1 MSDVVFSCSSLAE
14 AELPLYEEIPLS
26 RVTLV
31 DSPALAANAID
42 ART

>member
-1 MSDVVFSCSSLAE
+1 VNDVVFSRSSLAE

-26 RVTLV
+26 RVMLV
-31 DSPALAANAID
+31 DSLALAANAID